1 MDSKNLKYVV
11 GQVIENKPAA
21 IRFYDSVDKWSVDA
35 FKEEFLWLQD
45 YVKPSK
51 IVVLINS
58 DGGSVIHG
66 MAAFSLIA
74 ECPIETDCVIEGIAA
89 SMGSVI
95 WAAGNNLYMHDYSIL
110 MIHNPF
116 IGFADAEDANVQ
128 AIVEAFKEQLKTVY
142 SRRFGLS
149 EEEVT
154 AIMDGKEGVDGT
166 YISASDAVERGI
178 IPADHVI
185 PTSQTAR
192 AAIEEELVK
201 AMETHCAVDFQKISA
216 KLDSIDPG
224 ACLSA
229 LGVVIEKE
237 TKPNQHNQQ
246 MNQEFQAVAS
256 LLGLDATSATV
267 LNVQNKITELI
278 NAQADLEKAQAERD
292 GLKGEILA
300 KDTAISNLQA
310 NIDQLT
316 AELNVFKEAE
326 ETRKQAEI
334 TAKIDAAVKAG
345 KIAED
350 AKAQWEDFFK
360 GNPQLAE
367 SSLDAIPARVI
378 VTDQIAG
385 DEQARKDAEA
395 KQKAIE
401 EAEKKVEEAVAKV
414 VGDDFEFNSF
424 TPKED

>member
-58 DGGSVIHG
+58 DGGSVVHG

-74 ECPIETDCVIEGIAA
+74 ECPIETACVIEGIAA

-95 WAAGNNLYMHDYSIL
+95 WAAGKNLYMHDYSIL

-116 IGFADAEDANVQ
+116 IGYADAEDPNIK
-128 AIVEAFKEQLKTVY
+128 AIVDAFKEQLKTVY
-142 SRRFGLS
+142 MKRFGLS

-154 AIMDGKEGVDGT
+154 AIMDGVEGVDGT
-166 YISASDAVERGI
+166 YLNANEVVSRGI

-185 PTSQTAR
+185 QTSQSAK
-192 AAIEEELVK
+192 AAIEDELRQ

-216 KLDSIDPG
+216 KVDTIDPG
-224 ACLSA
+224 ACLNA
-229 LGVVIEKE
+229 LGVVIENE
-237 TKPNQHNQQ
+237 TKPTQTIQ

-278 NAQADLEKAQAERD
+278 NAQTDCEKVKAERD

-300 KDTAISNLQA
+300 KDTTISNLQA

-316 AELNVFKEAE
+316 AELKTFKDAE
-326 ETRKQAEI
+326 EARKQAEI
-334 TAKIDAAVKAG
+334 TAKIEAAVKAG

-350 AKAQWEDFFK
+350 AKAQWEEFFK
-360 GNPQLAE
+360 GNPALAE

-385 DEQARKDAEA
+385 DPQAQQDAEA
-395 KQKAIE
+395 KQKALE
-401 EAEKKVEEAVAKV
+401 EAQKKAEEAIAQI
-414 VGDDFEFNSF
+414 VGDDFKFNSF
-424 TPKED
+424 APKED